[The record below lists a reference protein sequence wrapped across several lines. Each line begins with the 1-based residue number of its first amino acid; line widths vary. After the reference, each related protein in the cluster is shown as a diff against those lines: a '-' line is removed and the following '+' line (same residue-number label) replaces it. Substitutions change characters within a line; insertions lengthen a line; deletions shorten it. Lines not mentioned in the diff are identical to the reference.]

1 MLAQGGQAAEYAAVD
16 FYCLMC
22 YTYYV
27 SAFCRLLNFRRV
39 RQNERI
45 IIVRAYERLLKYVS
59 YETTSD
65 ESSETCPSSPKELV
79 LAEALVEELKQI
91 GVADAYVDKDGYVYG
106 SIPATKG
113 AENEKVIGLIAHM
126 DTAPAMSGANIKP
139 RIIKD
144 YDGADIVLNEELGV
158 VMDTVTFP
166 HLTNYVGK
174 DLIVTDGTTLLGADD
189 KAGVAEIMT
198 AAAEI
203 IAADAQAGE
212 GSAHGKICIAFTPDE
227 EIGRGADRFDVE
239 HYGADYAYTVDGGM
253 LGEIE
258 FENFNAASAKVHIK
272 GENIHPGEAKNKM
285 KNASLLAME
294 FNSMLPPAE
303 IPAHTEGY
311 EGFFHLCGMN
321 GDEENAYL
329 DYIVR
334 DHSMDKFLE
343 RKAMLER
350 ITVYLNQKYG
360 EGTVNLNM
368 KDSYYNMR
376 EKLESDMYIVDRAAE
391 AMRENDV
398 EPIIQPIRGGTDGAR
413 LSFMGLPCPNLST
426 GGHNFHGKYEYVCI
440 QSMDKMVD
448 IIKTIVRKNN

>member
-1 MLAQGGQAAEYAAVD
+1 M
-16 FYCLMC
+16 
-22 YTYYV
+22 
-27 SAFCRLLNFRRV
+27 
-39 RQNERI
+39 
-45 IIVRAYERLLKYVS
+45 RAYERLLKYVS

-65 ESSETCPSSPKELV
+65 ENSQTCPSSAKELV
-79 LAEALVEELKQI
+79 LADELVEELKAI
-91 GVADAYVDKDGYVYG
+91 GVADAHVDKDGYVYG

-113 AENEKVIGLIAHM
+113 AENEKTIGLIAHM
-126 DTAPAMSGANIKP
+126 DTAPAMSGAGIKP
-139 RIIKD
+139 RIIND
-144 YDGADIVLNEELGV
+144 YDGADIVLNEKLGV

-166 HLTNYVGK
+166 QLRNYVGQ

-189 KAGVAEIMT
+189 KAGIAEIMT
-198 AAAEI
+198 AAAQI
-203 IAADAQAGE
+203 IEDDKACE
-212 GSAHGKICIAFTPDE
+212 GNTDEHIAHGKICIAFTPDE
-227 EIGRGADRFDVE
+227 EIGRGADRFNVE
-239 HYGADYAYTVDGGM
+239 SFGADYAYTVDGGM

-311 EGFFHLCGMN
+311 EGFFHLCGMS

-334 DHSMDKFLE
+334 DHNMDKFLE
-343 RKAMLER
+343 RKAMLEH
-350 ITVYLNQKYG
+350 ITAYLNTKYG
-360 EGTVNLNM
+360 AGTVNLDM

-376 EKLESDMYIVDRAAE
+376 EKLEADLYIVDRAVE
-391 AMRENDV
+391 AMKENGV

-413 LSFMGLPCPNLST
+413 LSFMGLLCPNLST
-426 GGHNFHGKYEYVCI
+426 GGHNFHGKYEYICI
-440 QSMDKMVD
+440 QSMDKMVE
-448 IIKTIVRKNN
+448 IIKSIVCKVN

>member
-1 MLAQGGQAAEYAAVD
+1 M
-16 FYCLMC
+16 
-22 YTYYV
+22 
-27 SAFCRLLNFRRV
+27 
-39 RQNERI
+39 
-45 IIVRAYERLLKYVS
+45 RAYERLLKYVS

-65 ESSETCPSSPKELV
+65 ENSQTCPSSAKELV
-79 LAEALVEELKQI
+79 LADELVEELKAI
-91 GVADAYVDKDGYVYG
+91 GAADAHVDKDGYVYG

-113 AENEKVIGLIAHM
+113 AENEKTIGLIAHM
-126 DTAPAMSGANIKP
+126 DTAPAMSGADIKP
-139 RIIKD
+139 RIIND
-144 YDGADIVLNEELGV
+144 YDGADIVLNEKLGV

-166 HLTNYVGK
+166 QLRNYVGQ

-189 KAGVAEIMT
+189 KAGIAEIMT
-198 AAAEI
+198 AAAQI
-203 IAADAQAGE
+203 IEADKACE
-212 GSAHGKICIAFTPDE
+212 GNTDEHIAHGKICIAFTPDE
-227 EIGRGADRFDVE
+227 EIGRGADRFNVE
-239 HYGADYAYTVDGGM
+239 SFGADYAYTVDGGM

-311 EGFFHLCGMN
+311 EGFFHLCGMS

-334 DHSMDKFLE
+334 DHNMDKFLE
-343 RKAMLER
+343 RKAMLEH
-350 ITVYLNQKYG
+350 ITAYLNTKYG
-360 EGTVNLNM
+360 AGTVNLDM

-376 EKLESDMYIVDRAAE
+376 EKLEADMYIVDRAVE
-391 AMRENDV
+391 AMKENGV

-413 LSFMGLPCPNLST
+413 LSFMGLLCPNLST
-426 GGHNFHGKYEYVCI
+426 GGHNFHGKYEYICI
-440 QSMDKMVD
+440 QSMDKMVE
-448 IIKTIVRKNN
+448 IIKSIVCKVN

>member
-1 MLAQGGQAAEYAAVD
+1 M
-16 FYCLMC
+16 
-22 YTYYV
+22 
-27 SAFCRLLNFRRV
+27 
-39 RQNERI
+39 
-45 IIVRAYERLLKYVS
+45 RAYERLLKYVS

-65 ESSETCPSSPKELV
+65 ENSQTCPSSAKELV
-79 LAEALVEELKQI
+79 LADELVEELKAI
-91 GVADAYVDKDGYVYG
+91 GVADAHVDKDGYVYG

-113 AENEKVIGLIAHM
+113 AENEKTIGLIAHM
-126 DTAPAMSGANIKP
+126 DTAPAMSGADIKP
-139 RIIKD
+139 RIIND
-144 YDGADIVLNEELGV
+144 YDGADIVLNEKLGV

-166 HLTNYVGK
+166 QLRNYVGQ

-189 KAGVAEIMT
+189 KAGIAEIMT
-198 AAAEI
+198 AAAQI
-203 IAADAQAGE
+203 IEADKACE
-212 GSAHGKICIAFTPDE
+212 GNTDEHIAHGKICIAFTPDE
-227 EIGRGADRFDVE
+227 EIGRGADRFNVE
-239 HYGADYAYTVDGGM
+239 KFGADYAYTVDGGM

-311 EGFFHLCGMN
+311 EGFFHLCGMS

-334 DHSMDKFLE
+334 DHNMDKFLE
-343 RKAMLER
+343 RKAMLEH
-350 ITVYLNQKYG
+350 ITAYLNTKYG
-360 EGTVNLNM
+360 AGTVNLDM

-376 EKLESDMYIVDRAAE
+376 EKLEADMYIVDRAVE
-391 AMRENDV
+391 AMRENGV

-413 LSFMGLPCPNLST
+413 LSFMGLLCPNLST
-426 GGHNFHGKYEYVCI
+426 GGHNFHGKYEYICI
-440 QSMDKMVD
+440 QSMDKMVE
-448 IIKTIVRKNN
+448 IIKSIVCKVN

>member
-1 MLAQGGQAAEYAAVD
+1 M
-16 FYCLMC
+16 
-22 YTYYV
+22 
-27 SAFCRLLNFRRV
+27 
-39 RQNERI
+39 
-45 IIVRAYERLLKYVS
+45 RAYERLLKYVS

-65 ESSETCPSSPKELV
+65 ENSQTCPSSAKELV
-79 LAEALVEELKQI
+79 LADELVEELKAI
-91 GVADAYVDKDGYVYG
+91 GVADAHVDKDGYVYG

-113 AENEKVIGLIAHM
+113 AENEKTIGLIAHM
-126 DTAPAMSGANIKP
+126 DTAPAMSGADIKP
-139 RIIKD
+139 RIIND
-144 YDGADIVLNEELGV
+144 YDGADIVLNEKLGV

-166 HLTNYVGK
+166 QLRNYVGQ

-189 KAGVAEIMT
+189 KAGIAEIMT
-198 AAAEI
+198 AAAQI
-203 IAADAQAGE
+203 IEADKACE
-212 GSAHGKICIAFTPDE
+212 GNTDEHIAHGKICIAFTPDE
-227 EIGRGADRFDVE
+227 EIGRGADRFNVE
-239 HYGADYAYTVDGGM
+239 SFGADYAYTVDGGM

-311 EGFFHLCGMN
+311 EGFFHLCGMS

-334 DHSMDKFLE
+334 DHNMDKFLE
-343 RKAMLER
+343 RKAMLEH
-350 ITVYLNQKYG
+350 ITAYLNTKYG
-360 EGTVNLNM
+360 VGTVNLDM

-376 EKLESDMYIVDRAAE
+376 EKLEADMYIVDRAVE
-391 AMRENDV
+391 AMKENGV

-413 LSFMGLPCPNLST
+413 LSFMGLLCPNLST
-426 GGHNFHGKYEYVCI
+426 GGHNFHGKYEYICI
-440 QSMDKMVD
+440 QSMDKMVEID
-448 IIKTIVRKNN
+448 RKSVV

>member
-1 MLAQGGQAAEYAAVD
+1 M
-16 FYCLMC
+16 
-22 YTYYV
+22 
-27 SAFCRLLNFRRV
+27 
-39 RQNERI
+39 
-45 IIVRAYERLLKYVS
+45 RAYERLLKYVS

-65 ESSETCPSSPKELV
+65 ENSQTCPSSAKELV
-79 LAEALVEELKQI
+79 LADELVEELKAI
-91 GVADAYVDKDGYVYG
+91 GVADAHVDKDGYVYG

-113 AENEKVIGLIAHM
+113 AENEKTIGLIAHM
-126 DTAPAMSGANIKP
+126 DTAPAMSGAGIKP
-139 RIIKD
+139 RIIND
-144 YDGADIVLNEELGV
+144 YDGADIVLNEKLGV

-166 HLTNYVGK
+166 QLRNYVGQ

-189 KAGVAEIMT
+189 KAGIAEIMT
-198 AAAEI
+198 AAAQI
-203 IAADAQAGE
+203 IEADKDCE
-212 GSAHGKICIAFTPDE
+212 GNTDEHIAHGKICIAFTPDE
-227 EIGRGADRFDVE
+227 EIGRGADRFNVE
-239 HYGADYAYTVDGGM
+239 SFGADYAYTVDGGM

-311 EGFFHLCGMN
+311 EGFFHLCGMS

-334 DHSMDKFLE
+334 DHNMDKFLE
-343 RKAMLER
+343 RKAMLEH
-350 ITVYLNQKYG
+350 ITAYLNTKYG
-360 EGTVNLNM
+360 AGTVNLDM

-376 EKLESDMYIVDRAAE
+376 EKLEADLYIVDRAVE
-391 AMRENDV
+391 AMKENGV

-413 LSFMGLPCPNLST
+413 LSFMGLLCPNLST
-426 GGHNFHGKYEYVCI
+426 GGHNFHGKYEYICI
-440 QSMDKMVD
+440 QSMDKMVE
-448 IIKTIVRKNN
+448 IIKSIVCKVN

>member
-1 MLAQGGQAAEYAAVD
+1 M
-16 FYCLMC
+16 
-22 YTYYV
+22 
-27 SAFCRLLNFRRV
+27 
-39 RQNERI
+39 
-45 IIVRAYERLLKYVS
+45 RAYERLLKYVS

-65 ESSETCPSSPKELV
+65 ENSQTCPSSAKELV
-79 LAEALVEELKQI
+79 LADELVEELKAI
-91 GVADAYVDKDGYVYG
+91 GVADAHVDKDGYVYG

-113 AENEKVIGLIAHM
+113 AENEKTIGLIAHM
-126 DTAPAMSGANIKP
+126 DTAPAMSGADIKP
-139 RIIKD
+139 RIIND
-144 YDGADIVLNEELGV
+144 YDGADIVLNEKLGV

-166 HLTNYVGK
+166 QLRNYVGQ

-189 KAGVAEIMT
+189 KAGIAEIMT
-198 AAAEI
+198 AAAQI
-203 IAADAQAGE
+203 IEADKACE
-212 GSAHGKICIAFTPDE
+212 GNTDEHIAHGKICIAFTPDE
-227 EIGRGADRFDVE
+227 EIGRGADRFNVE
-239 HYGADYAYTVDGGM
+239 SFGADYAYTVDGGM

-311 EGFFHLCGMN
+311 EGFFHLCGMS

-334 DHSMDKFLE
+334 DHNMDKFLE
-343 RKAMLER
+343 RKAMLEH
-350 ITVYLNQKYG
+350 ITAYLNTKYG
-360 EGTVNLNM
+360 AGTVNLDM

-376 EKLESDMYIVDRAAE
+376 EKLEGDMYIVDRAVE
-391 AMRENDV
+391 AMRENGV

-413 LSFMGLPCPNLST
+413 LSFMGLLCPNLST
-426 GGHNFHGKYEYVCI
+426 GGHNFHGKYEYICI
-440 QSMDKMVD
+440 QSMDKMVE
-448 IIKTIVRKNN
+448 IIKSIVCKVN

>member
-1 MLAQGGQAAEYAAVD
+1 M
-16 FYCLMC
+16 
-22 YTYYV
+22 
-27 SAFCRLLNFRRV
+27 
-39 RQNERI
+39 
-45 IIVRAYERLLKYVS
+45 RAYERLLKYVS

-65 ESSETCPSSPKELV
+65 ENSQTCPSSAKELV
-79 LAEALVEELKQI
+79 LADELVEELKAI
-91 GVADAYVDKDGYVYG
+91 GVADAHVDKDGYVYG

-113 AENEKVIGLIAHM
+113 AENEKTIGLIAHM
-126 DTAPAMSGANIKP
+126 DTAPAMSGADIKP
-139 RIIKD
+139 RIIND
-144 YDGADIVLNEELGV
+144 YDGADIVLNEKLGV

-166 HLTNYVGK
+166 QLRNYVGQ

-189 KAGVAEIMT
+189 KAGIAEIMT
-198 AAAEI
+198 AAAQI
-203 IAADAQAGE
+203 IEADKDCE
-212 GSAHGKICIAFTPDE
+212 GNTDEHTAHGKICIAFTPDE
-227 EIGRGADRFDVE
+227 EIGRGADRFNVE
-239 HYGADYAYTVDGGM
+239 SFGADYAYTVDGGM

-311 EGFFHLCGMN
+311 EGFFHLCGMS

-334 DHSMDKFLE
+334 DHNMDKFLE
-343 RKAMLER
+343 RKAMLEH
-350 ITVYLNQKYG
+350 ITAYLNTKYG
-360 EGTVNLNM
+360 AGTVNLDM

-376 EKLESDMYIVDRAAE
+376 EKLEADMYIVDRAVE
-391 AMRENDV
+391 AMKENGV

-413 LSFMGLPCPNLST
+413 LSFMGLLCPNLST
-426 GGHNFHGKYEYVCI
+426 GGHNFHGKYEYICI
-440 QSMDKMVD
+440 QSMDKMVE
-448 IIKTIVRKNN
+448 IIKSIVCKVN

>member
-1 MLAQGGQAAEYAAVD
+1 M
-16 FYCLMC
+16 
-22 YTYYV
+22 
-27 SAFCRLLNFRRV
+27 
-39 RQNERI
+39 
-45 IIVRAYERLLKYVS
+45 RAYERLLKYVS

-65 ESSETCPSSPKELV
+65 ENSQTCPSSAKELV
-79 LAEALVEELKQI
+79 LADELVEELKAI
-91 GVADAYVDKDGYVYG
+91 GVADAHVDKDGYVYG

-113 AENEKVIGLIAHM
+113 AENEKTIGLIAHM
-126 DTAPAMSGANIKP
+126 DTAPAMSGADIKP
-139 RIIKD
+139 RIIND
-144 YDGADIVLNEELGV
+144 YDGADIVLNEKLGV

-166 HLTNYVGK
+166 QLRNYVGQ

-189 KAGVAEIMT
+189 KADIAEIMT
-198 AAAEI
+198 AAAQI
-203 IAADAQAGE
+203 IEADKACE
-212 GSAHGKICIAFTPDE
+212 GNTDEHIAHGKICIAFTPDE
-227 EIGRGADRFDVE
+227 EIGRGADRFNVE
-239 HYGADYAYTVDGGM
+239 SFGADYAYTVDGGM

-311 EGFFHLCGMN
+311 EGFFHLCGMS

-334 DHSMDKFLE
+334 DHNMDKFLE
-343 RKAMLER
+343 RKAMLEH
-350 ITVYLNQKYG
+350 ITAYLNTKYG
-360 EGTVNLNM
+360 AGTVNLDM

-376 EKLESDMYIVDRAAE
+376 EKLEADMYIVDRAVDAK
-391 AMRENDV
+391 RENGV

-413 LSFMGLPCPNLST
+413 LSFMGLLCPNLST
-426 GGHNFHGKYEYVCI
+426 GGHNFHGKYEYICI
-440 QSMDKMVD
+440 QSMDKMVE
-448 IIKTIVRKNN
+448 IIKSIVCKVN

>member
-1 MLAQGGQAAEYAAVD
+1 M
-16 FYCLMC
+16 
-22 YTYYV
+22 
-27 SAFCRLLNFRRV
+27 
-39 RQNERI
+39 
-45 IIVRAYERLLKYVS
+45 RAYERLLKYVS

-65 ESSETCPSSPKELV
+65 ENSQTCPSSAKELV
-79 LAEALVEELKQI
+79 LADELVEELKAI
-91 GVADAYVDKDGYVYG
+91 GVADAHVDKDGYVYG

-113 AENEKVIGLIAHM
+113 AENEKTIGLIAHM
-126 DTAPAMSGANIKP
+126 DTAPAMSGAGIKP
-139 RIIKD
+139 RIIND
-144 YDGADIVLNEELGV
+144 YDGADIVLNEKLGV

-166 HLTNYVGK
+166 QLRNYVGQ

-189 KAGVAEIMT
+189 KAGIAEIMT
-198 AAAEI
+198 AAAQI
-203 IAADAQAGE
+203 IEDDKACE
-212 GSAHGKICIAFTPDE
+212 GNTDEHIAHGKICIAFTPDE
-227 EIGRGADRFDVE
+227 EIGRGADRFNVE
-239 HYGADYAYTVDGGM
+239 SFGADYAYTVDGGM

-311 EGFFHLCGMN
+311 EGFFHLCGMS

-334 DHSMDKFLE
+334 DHNMDKFLE
-343 RKAMLER
+343 RKAMLEH
-350 ITVYLNQKYG
+350 ITAYLNTKYG
-360 EGTVNLNM
+360 AGTVNLDM

-376 EKLESDMYIVDRAAE
+376 EKLEADMYIVDRAVE
-391 AMRENDV
+391 AMKENGV

-413 LSFMGLPCPNLST
+413 LSFMGLLCPNLST
-426 GGHNFHGKYEYVCI
+426 GGHNFHGKYEYICI
-440 QSMDKMVD
+440 QSMDKMVE
-448 IIKTIVRKNN
+448 IIKSIVCKVN

>member
-1 MLAQGGQAAEYAAVD
+1 M
-16 FYCLMC
+16 
-22 YTYYV
+22 
-27 SAFCRLLNFRRV
+27 
-39 RQNERI
+39 
-45 IIVRAYERLLKYVS
+45 RAYERLLKYVS

-65 ESSETCPSSPKELV
+65 ENSQTCPSSAKELV
-79 LAEALVEELKQI
+79 LADELVEELKAI
-91 GVADAYVDKDGYVYG
+91 GVADAHVDKDGYVYG

-113 AENEKVIGLIAHM
+113 AENEKTIGLIAHM
-126 DTAPAMSGANIKP
+126 DTASAMSGAGIKP
-139 RIIKD
+139 RIIND
-144 YDGADIVLNEELGV
+144 YDGADIVLNEKLGV

-166 HLTNYVGK
+166 QLRNYVGQ

-189 KAGVAEIMT
+189 KAGIAEIMT
-198 AAAEI
+198 AAAQI
-203 IAADAQAGE
+203 IEADKACE
-212 GSAHGKICIAFTPDE
+212 GNTAEHTAHGKICIAFTPDE
-227 EIGRGADRFDVE
+227 EIGRGADRFNVE
-239 HYGADYAYTVDGGM
+239 NFGADYAYTVDGGM

-311 EGFFHLCGMN
+311 EGFFHLCGMS

-334 DHSMDKFLE
+334 DHNMDKFLE
-343 RKAMLER
+343 RKAMLEH
-350 ITVYLNQKYG
+350 ITAYLNTKYG
-360 EGTVNLNM
+360 AGTVNLDM

-376 EKLESDMYIVDRAAE
+376 EKLEADMYIVDRAVE
-391 AMRENDV
+391 AMRENGV

-413 LSFMGLPCPNLST
+413 LSFMGLLCPNLST
-426 GGHNFHGKYEYVCI
+426 GGHNFHGKYEYICI
-440 QSMDKMVD
+440 QSMDKMVE
-448 IIKTIVRKNN
+448 IIKSIVCKVN

>member
-1 MLAQGGQAAEYAAVD
+1 M
-16 FYCLMC
+16 
-22 YTYYV
+22 
-27 SAFCRLLNFRRV
+27 
-39 RQNERI
+39 
-45 IIVRAYERLLKYVS
+45 RAYERLLKYVS

-65 ESSETCPSSPKELV
+65 ENSQTCPSSAKELV
-79 LAEALVEELKQI
+79 LADELVEELKAI
-91 GVADAYVDKDGYVYG
+91 GVADAHVDKDGYVYG

-113 AENEKVIGLIAHM
+113 AENEKTIGLIAHM
-126 DTAPAMSGANIKP
+126 DTAPAMSGADIKP
-139 RIIKD
+139 RIIND
-144 YDGADIVLNEELGV
+144 YDGADIVLNEKLGV

-166 HLTNYVGK
+166 QLRNYVGQ

-189 KAGVAEIMT
+189 KAGIAEIMT
-198 AAAEI
+198 AAAQI
-203 IAADAQAGE
+203 IEADKACE
-212 GSAHGKICIAFTPDE
+212 GNTDEHIAHGKICIAFTPDE
-227 EIGRGADRFDVE
+227 EIGRGADRFNVE
-239 HYGADYAYTVDGGM
+239 SFGADYAYTVDGGM

-311 EGFFHLCGMN
+311 EGFFHLCGMS

-334 DHSMDKFLE
+334 DHNMDKFLE
-343 RKAMLER
+343 RKAMLEH
-350 ITVYLNQKYG
+350 ITAYLNTKYG
-360 EGTVNLNM
+360 AGTVNLDM

-376 EKLESDMYIVDRAAE
+376 EKLEADMYIVDRAVE
-391 AMRENDV
+391 AMRENGV

-413 LSFMGLPCPNLST
+413 LSFMGLLCPNLST
-426 GGHNFHGKYEYVCI
+426 GGHNFHGKYEYICI
-440 QSMDKMVD
+440 QSMDKMVE
-448 IIKTIVRKNN
+448 IIKSIVCKVN

>member
-1 MLAQGGQAAEYAAVD
+1 M
-16 FYCLMC
+16 
-22 YTYYV
+22 
-27 SAFCRLLNFRRV
+27 
-39 RQNERI
+39 
-45 IIVRAYERLLKYVS
+45 RAYERLLKYVS

-65 ESSETCPSSPKELV
+65 ENSQTCPSSAKELV
-79 LAEALVEELKQI
+79 LADELVEELKAI
-91 GVADAYVDKDGYVYG
+91 GVADAHVDKDGYVYG

-113 AENEKVIGLIAHM
+113 AENEKTIGLIAHM

-139 RIIKD
+139 RIIND
-144 YDGADIVLNEELGV
+144 YDGADIVLNEKLGV

-166 HLTNYVGK
+166 QLRKYVGQ

-189 KAGVAEIMT
+189 KAGIAEIMT
-198 AAAEI
+198 AAAQI
-203 IAADAQAGE
+203 IEADKACE
-212 GSAHGKICIAFTPDE
+212 GNTDEHIAHGKICIAFTPDE
-227 EIGRGADRFDVE
+227 EIGRGADRFNVE
-239 HYGADYAYTVDGGM
+239 SFGADYAYTVDGGM

-311 EGFFHLCGMN
+311 EGFFHLCGMS

-334 DHSMDKFLE
+334 DHNMDKFLE
-343 RKAMLER
+343 RKAMLEH
-350 ITVYLNQKYG
+350 ITAYLNTKYG
-360 EGTVNLNM
+360 AGTVNLDM

-376 EKLESDMYIVDRAAE
+376 EKLEADMYIVDRAVE
-391 AMRENDV
+391 AMKENGV

-413 LSFMGLPCPNLST
+413 LSFMGLLCPNLST
-426 GGHNFHGKYEYVCI
+426 GGHNFHGKYEYICI
-440 QSMDKMVD
+440 QSMDKMVE
-448 IIKTIVRKNN
+448 IIKSIVCKVN

>member
-1 MLAQGGQAAEYAAVD
+1 M
-16 FYCLMC
+16 
-22 YTYYV
+22 
-27 SAFCRLLNFRRV
+27 
-39 RQNERI
+39 
-45 IIVRAYERLLKYVS
+45 RAYERLLKYVS

-65 ESSETCPSSPKELV
+65 ENSQTCPSSAKELV
-79 LAEALVEELKQI
+79 LADELVEELKAI
-91 GVADAYVDKDGYVYG
+91 GVADAHVDKDGYVYG

-113 AENEKVIGLIAHM
+113 AENEKTIGLIAHM
-126 DTAPAMSGANIKP
+126 DTAPAMSGAGIKP
-139 RIIKD
+139 RIIND
-144 YDGADIVLNEELGV
+144 YDGADIVLNEKLGV

-166 HLTNYVGK
+166 QLRNYVGQ

-189 KAGVAEIMT
+189 KAGIAEIMT
-198 AAAEI
+198 AAAQI
-203 IAADAQAGE
+203 IEDDKACE
-212 GSAHGKICIAFTPDE
+212 GNTDEHIAHGKICIAFTPDE
-227 EIGRGADRFDVE
+227 EIGRGADRFNVE
-239 HYGADYAYTVDGGM
+239 SFGADYAYTVDGGM

-311 EGFFHLCGMN
+311 EGFFHLCGMS

-334 DHSMDKFLE
+334 DHNMDKFLE
-343 RKAMLER
+343 RKAMLEH
-350 ITVYLNQKYG
+350 ITAYLNTKYG
-360 EGTVNLNM
+360 AGTVNLDM

-376 EKLESDMYIVDRAAE
+376 EKLEADLYIVDRAVE
-391 AMRENDV
+391 AMKENGV

-413 LSFMGLPCPNLST
+413 LSFMGLLCPNLST
-426 GGHNFHGKYEYVCI
+426 GGHNFHGKYEYICI
-440 QSMDKMVD
+440 QSMDKMVE
-448 IIKTIVRKNN
+448 IIKSIVWQCI

>member
-1 MLAQGGQAAEYAAVD
+1 M
-16 FYCLMC
+16 
-22 YTYYV
+22 
-27 SAFCRLLNFRRV
+27 
-39 RQNERI
+39 
-45 IIVRAYERLLKYVS
+45 RAYEHLLKYVS

-65 ESSETCPSSPKELV
+65 ENSQTCPSSAKELV
-79 LAEALVEELKQI
+79 LADELVEELKAI
-91 GVADAYVDKDGYVYG
+91 GVADAHVDKDGYVYG

-113 AENEKVIGLIAHM
+113 AENEKTIGLIAHM
-126 DTAPAMSGANIKP
+126 DTAPAMSGADIKP
-139 RIIKD
+139 RIIND
-144 YDGADIVLNEELGV
+144 YDGADIVLNEKLGV

-166 HLTNYVGK
+166 QLKNYVGQ

-189 KAGVAEIMT
+189 KAGIAEIMT
-198 AAAEI
+198 AAAQI
-203 IAADAQAGE
+203 IEADKACE
-212 GSAHGKICIAFTPDE
+212 GNTDEHIAHGKICIAFTPDE
-227 EIGRGADRFDVE
+227 EIGRGADRFNVE
-239 HYGADYAYTVDGGM
+239 SFGADYAYTVDGGM

-311 EGFFHLCGMN
+311 EGFFHLCGMS

-334 DHSMDKFLE
+334 DHNMDKFLE
-343 RKAMLER
+343 RKAMLEH
-350 ITVYLNQKYG
+350 ITAYLNTKYG
-360 EGTVNLNM
+360 AGTVNLDM

-376 EKLESDMYIVDRAAE
+376 EKLEADMYIVDRAVE
-391 AMRENDV
+391 AMRENGV

-413 LSFMGLPCPNLST
+413 LSFMGLLCPNLST
-426 GGHNFHGKYEYVCI
+426 GGHNFHGKYEYICI
-440 QSMDKMVD
+440 QSMDKMVE
-448 IIKTIVRKNN
+448 IIKSIVCKVN

>member
-1 MLAQGGQAAEYAAVD
+1 M
-16 FYCLMC
+16 
-22 YTYYV
+22 
-27 SAFCRLLNFRRV
+27 
-39 RQNERI
+39 
-45 IIVRAYERLLKYVS
+45 RAYERLLKYVS

-65 ESSETCPSSPKELV
+65 ENSQTCPSSAKELV
-79 LAEALVEELKQI
+79 LADELVEELKAI
-91 GVADAYVDKDGYVYG
+91 GVADAHVDKDGYVYG

-113 AENEKVIGLIAHM
+113 AENEKTIGLIAHM
-126 DTAPAMSGANIKP
+126 DTAPAMSGADIKP
-139 RIIKD
+139 RIIND
-144 YDGADIVLNEELGV
+144 YDGADIVLNEKLGV

-166 HLTNYVGK
+166 QLRNYVGQ

-189 KAGVAEIMT
+189 KAGIAEIMT
-198 AAAEI
+198 AAAQI
-203 IAADAQAGE
+203 IEADKACE
-212 GSAHGKICIAFTPDE
+212 GNTDEHTAHGKICIAFTPDE
-227 EIGRGADRFDVE
+227 EIGRGADRFNVE
-239 HYGADYAYTVDGGM
+239 KFGADYAYTVDGGM

-311 EGFFHLCGMN
+311 EGFFHLCGMS

-334 DHSMDKFLE
+334 DHNMDKFLE
-343 RKAMLER
+343 RKAMLEH
-350 ITVYLNQKYG
+350 ITAYLNTKYG
-360 EGTVNLNM
+360 AGTVNLDM

-376 EKLESDMYIVDRAAE
+376 EKLEADMYIVDRAVE
-391 AMRENDV
+391 AMRENGV

-413 LSFMGLPCPNLST
+413 LSFMGLLCPNLST
-426 GGHNFHGKYEYVCI
+426 GGHNFHGKYEYICI
-440 QSMDKMVD
+440 QSMDKMVE
-448 IIKTIVRKNN
+448 IIKSIVCKVN

>member
-1 MLAQGGQAAEYAAVD
+1 M
-16 FYCLMC
+16 
-22 YTYYV
+22 
-27 SAFCRLLNFRRV
+27 
-39 RQNERI
+39 
-45 IIVRAYERLLKYVS
+45 RAYERLLKYVS

-65 ESSETCPSSPKELV
+65 ENSQTCPSSAKELV
-79 LAEALVEELKQI
+79 LADELVEELKAI
-91 GVADAYVDKDGYVYG
+91 GVADAHVDKDGYVYG

-113 AENEKVIGLIAHM
+113 AENEKTIGLIAHM
-126 DTAPAMSGANIKP
+126 DTAPAMSGADIKP
-139 RIIKD
+139 RIIND
-144 YDGADIVLNEELGV
+144 YDGADIVLNEKLGV

-166 HLTNYVGK
+166 QLRNYVGQ

-189 KAGVAEIMT
+189 KAGIAEIMT
-198 AAAEI
+198 AAAQI
-203 IAADAQAGE
+203 IEADKACE
-212 GSAHGKICIAFTPDE
+212 GNTDEHIAHGKICIAFTPDE
-227 EIGRGADRFDVE
+227 EIGRGADRFNVE
-239 HYGADYAYTVDGGM
+239 SFGADYAYTVDGGM

-311 EGFFHLCGMN
+311 EGFFHLCGMS

-334 DHSMDKFLE
+334 DHNMDKFLE
-343 RKAMLER
+343 RKAMLEH
-350 ITVYLNQKYG
+350 ITAYLNTKYG
-360 EGTVNLNM
+360 AGTVNLDM

-376 EKLESDMYIVDRAAE
+376 EKLEADMYIVDRAVE
-391 AMRENDV
+391 AMKENGV

-413 LSFMGLPCPNLST
+413 LSFMGLLCPNLST
-426 GGHNFHGKYEYVCI
+426 GGHNFHGKYEYICI
-440 QSMDKMVD
+440 QSMDKMVE
-448 IIKTIVRKNN
+448 IIKSIVCKVN

>member
-1 MLAQGGQAAEYAAVD
+1 M
-16 FYCLMC
+16 
-22 YTYYV
+22 
-27 SAFCRLLNFRRV
+27 
-39 RQNERI
+39 
-45 IIVRAYERLLKYVS
+45 RAYERLLKYVS

-65 ESSETCPSSPKELV
+65 ENSQTCPSSAKELV
-79 LAEALVEELKQI
+79 LADELVEELKAI
-91 GVADAYVDKDGYVYG
+91 GVADAHVDKDGYVYG

-113 AENEKVIGLIAHM
+113 AENEKTIGLIAHM
-126 DTAPAMSGANIKP
+126 DTAPAMSGADIKP
-139 RIIKD
+139 RIIND
-144 YDGADIVLNEELGV
+144 YDGADIVLNEKLGV

-166 HLTNYVGK
+166 QLRNYVGQ

-189 KAGVAEIMT
+189 KAGIAEIMT
-198 AAAEI
+198 AAAQI
-203 IAADAQAGE
+203 IEADKACE
-212 GSAHGKICIAFTPDE
+212 GNTDEHIAHGKICIAFTPDE
-227 EIGRGADRFDVE
+227 EIGRGADRFNVE
-239 HYGADYAYTVDGGM
+239 SFGANYAYTVDGGM

-311 EGFFHLCGMN
+311 EGFFHLCGMS

-334 DHSMDKFLE
+334 DHNMDKFLE
-343 RKAMLER
+343 RKAMLEH
-350 ITVYLNQKYG
+350 ITAYLNTKYG
-360 EGTVNLNM
+360 AGTVNLDM

-376 EKLESDMYIVDRAAE
+376 EKLEADMYIVDRAVE
-391 AMRENDV
+391 AMKENGV

-413 LSFMGLPCPNLST
+413 LSFMGLLCPNLST
-426 GGHNFHGKYEYVCI
+426 GGHNFHGKYEYICI
-440 QSMDKMVD
+440 QSMDKMVE
-448 IIKTIVRKNN
+448 IIKSIVCKVN

>member
-1 MLAQGGQAAEYAAVD
+1 M
-16 FYCLMC
+16 
-22 YTYYV
+22 
-27 SAFCRLLNFRRV
+27 
-39 RQNERI
+39 
-45 IIVRAYERLLKYVS
+45 RAYERLLKYVS

-65 ESSETCPSSPKELV
+65 ENSQTCPSSAKELI
-79 LAEALVEELKQI
+79 LADELVEELKAI
-91 GVADAYVDKDGYVYG
+91 GVADAHVDKDGYVYG

-113 AENEKVIGLIAHM
+113 AENEKTIGLIAHM
-126 DTAPAMSGANIKP
+126 DTAPAMSGADIKP
-139 RIIKD
+139 RIIND
-144 YDGADIVLNEELGV
+144 YDGADIVLNEKLGV

-166 HLTNYVGK
+166 QLRNYVGQ

-189 KAGVAEIMT
+189 KAGIAEIMT
-198 AAAEI
+198 AAAQI
-203 IAADAQAGE
+203 IEADKACE
-212 GSAHGKICIAFTPDE
+212 GNTDEHIAHGKICIAFTPDE
-227 EIGRGADRFDVE
+227 EIGRGADRFNVE
-239 HYGADYAYTVDGGM
+239 SFGADYAYTVDGGM

-311 EGFFHLCGMN
+311 EGFFHLCGMS

-334 DHSMDKFLE
+334 DHNMDKFLE
-343 RKAMLER
+343 RKAMLEH
-350 ITVYLNQKYG
+350 ITAYLNTKYG
-360 EGTVNLNM
+360 AGTVNLDM

-376 EKLESDMYIVDRAAE
+376 EKLEADMYIVDRAVE
-391 AMRENDV
+391 AMKENGV

-413 LSFMGLPCPNLST
+413 LSFMGLLCPNLST
-426 GGHNFHGKYEYVCI
+426 GGHNFHGKYEYICI
-440 QSMDKMVD
+440 QSMDKMVE
-448 IIKTIVRKNN
+448 IIKSIVCKVN

>member
-1 MLAQGGQAAEYAAVD
+1 M
-16 FYCLMC
+16 
-22 YTYYV
+22 
-27 SAFCRLLNFRRV
+27 
-39 RQNERI
+39 
-45 IIVRAYERLLKYVS
+45 RAYERLLKYVS

-65 ESSETCPSSPKELV
+65 ENSQTCPSSAKELV
-79 LAEALVEELKQI
+79 LADELVEELKTI
-91 GVADAYVDKDGYVYG
+91 GVADAHVDKDGYVYG

-113 AENEKVIGLIAHM
+113 AENEKTIGLIAHM
-126 DTAPAMSGANIKP
+126 DTAPAMSGADIKP
-139 RIIKD
+139 RIIND
-144 YDGADIVLNEELGV
+144 YDGADIVLNEKLGV

-166 HLTNYVGK
+166 QLRNYVGQ

-189 KAGVAEIMT
+189 KAGIAEIMT
-198 AAAEI
+198 AAAQI
-203 IAADAQAGE
+203 IEADKACE
-212 GSAHGKICIAFTPDE
+212 GNTDEHIAHGKICIAFTPDE
-227 EIGRGADRFDVE
+227 EIGRGADRFNVE
-239 HYGADYAYTVDGGM
+239 SFGADYAYTVDGGM

-311 EGFFHLCGMN
+311 EGFFHLCSMS

-334 DHSMDKFLE
+334 DHNMDKFLE
-343 RKAMLER
+343 RKAMLEH
-350 ITVYLNQKYG
+350 ITAYLNTKYG
-360 EGTVNLNM
+360 AGTVNLDM

-376 EKLESDMYIVDRAAE
+376 EKLEADMYIVDRAVE
-391 AMRENDV
+391 AMKENGV

-413 LSFMGLPCPNLST
+413 LSFMGLLCPNLST
-426 GGHNFHGKYEYVCI
+426 GGHNFHGKYEYICI
-440 QSMDKMVD
+440 QSMDKMVE
-448 IIKTIVRKNN
+448 IIKSIVCKVN

>member
-1 MLAQGGQAAEYAAVD
+1 M
-16 FYCLMC
+16 
-22 YTYYV
+22 
-27 SAFCRLLNFRRV
+27 
-39 RQNERI
+39 
-45 IIVRAYERLLKYVS
+45 VRAYERLLKYVS

-65 ESSETCPSSPKELV
+65 ENSQTCPSSAKELV
-79 LAEALVEELKQI
+79 LADELVEELKAI
-91 GVADAYVDKDGYVYG
+91 GVADAHVDKDGYVYG

-113 AENEKVIGLIAHM
+113 AENEKTIGLIAHM
-126 DTAPAMSGANIKP
+126 DTAPAMSGADIKP
-139 RIIKD
+139 RIIND
-144 YDGADIVLNEELGV
+144 YDGADIVLNEKLGV

-166 HLTNYVGK
+166 QLRNYVGQ

-189 KAGVAEIMT
+189 KAGIAEIMT
-198 AAAEI
+198 AAAQI
-203 IAADAQAGE
+203 IEADKACE
-212 GSAHGKICIAFTPDE
+212 GNTDEHIAHGKICIAFTPDE
-227 EIGRGADRFDVE
+227 EIGRGADRFNVE
-239 HYGADYAYTVDGGM
+239 SFGADYAYTVDGGM

-311 EGFFHLCGMN
+311 EGFFHLCGMS

-334 DHSMDKFLE
+334 DHNMDKFLE
-343 RKAMLER
+343 RKAMLEH
-350 ITVYLNQKYG
+350 ITAYLNTKYG
-360 EGTVNLNM
+360 AGTVNLDM

-376 EKLESDMYIVDRAAE
+376 EKLEADMYIVDRAVE
-391 AMRENDV
+391 AMRENGV

-413 LSFMGLPCPNLST
+413 LSFMGLLCPNLST
-426 GGHNFHGKYEYVCI
+426 GGHNFHGKYEYICI
-440 QSMDKMVD
+440 QSMDKMVE
-448 IIKTIVRKNN
+448 IIKSIVCKVN

>member
-1 MLAQGGQAAEYAAVD
+1 M
-16 FYCLMC
+16 
-22 YTYYV
+22 
-27 SAFCRLLNFRRV
+27 
-39 RQNERI
+39 
-45 IIVRAYERLLKYVS
+45 RAYERLLKYVS

-65 ESSETCPSSPKELV
+65 ENSQTCPSSAKELV
-79 LAEALVEELKQI
+79 LADELVEELKAI
-91 GVADAYVDKDGYVYG
+91 GVADAHVDKDGYVYG

-113 AENEKVIGLIAHM
+113 AENEKTIGLIAHM
-126 DTAPAMSGANIKP
+126 DTAPAMSGAGIKP
-139 RIIKD
+139 RIIND
-144 YDGADIVLNEELGV
+144 YDGTDIVLNEKLGV

-166 HLTNYVGK
+166 QLRNYVGQ

-189 KAGVAEIMT
+189 KAGIAEIMT
-198 AAAEI
+198 AAAQI
-203 IAADAQAGE
+203 IEDDKACE
-212 GSAHGKICIAFTPDE
+212 GNTDEHIAHGKICIAFTPDE
-227 EIGRGADRFDVE
+227 EIGRGADRFNVE
-239 HYGADYAYTVDGGM
+239 SFGADYAYTVDGGM

-311 EGFFHLCGMN
+311 EGFFHLCGMS

-334 DHSMDKFLE
+334 DHNMDKFLE
-343 RKAMLER
+343 RKAMLEH
-350 ITVYLNQKYG
+350 ITAYLNTKYG
-360 EGTVNLNM
+360 AGTVNLDM

-376 EKLESDMYIVDRAAE
+376 EKLEADMYIVDRAVE
-391 AMRENDV
+391 AMKENGV

-413 LSFMGLPCPNLST
+413 LSFMGLLCPNLST
-426 GGHNFHGKYEYVCI
+426 GGHNFHGKYEYICI
-440 QSMDKMVD
+440 QSMDKMVE
-448 IIKTIVRKNN
+448 IIKSIVCKVN

>member
-1 MLAQGGQAAEYAAVD
+1 
-16 FYCLMC
+16 
-22 YTYYV
+22 
-27 SAFCRLLNFRRV
+27 
-39 RQNERI
+39 
-45 IIVRAYERLLKYVS
+45 VRAYERLLKYVS

-65 ESSETCPSSPKELV
+65 ENSQTCPSSAKELV
-79 LAEALVEELKQI
+79 LADELVEELKAI
-91 GVADAYVDKDGYVYG
+91 GVADAHVDKDGYVYG

-113 AENEKVIGLIAHM
+113 AENEKTIGLIAHM
-126 DTAPAMSGANIKP
+126 DTAPAMSGADIKP
-139 RIIKD
+139 RIIND
-144 YDGADIVLNEELGV
+144 YDGADIVLNEKLGV

-166 HLTNYVGK
+166 QLRNYVGQ

-189 KAGVAEIMT
+189 KAGIAEIMT
-198 AAAEI
+198 AAAQI
-203 IAADAQAGE
+203 IEADKACE
-212 GSAHGKICIAFTPDE
+212 GNTDEHIAHGKICIAFTPDE
-227 EIGRGADRFDVE
+227 EIGRGADRFNVE
-239 HYGADYAYTVDGGM
+239 SFGADYAYTVDGGM

-311 EGFFHLCGMN
+311 EGFFHLCSMS

-334 DHSMDKFLE
+334 DHNMDKFLE
-343 RKAMLER
+343 RKAMLEH
-350 ITVYLNQKYG
+350 ITAYLNTKYG
-360 EGTVNLNM
+360 AGTVNLDM

-376 EKLESDMYIVDRAAE
+376 EKLEADMYIVDRAVE
-391 AMRENDV
+391 AMKENGV

-413 LSFMGLPCPNLST
+413 LSFMGLLCPNLST
-426 GGHNFHGKYEYVCI
+426 GGHNFHGKYEYICI
-440 QSMDKMVD
+440 QSMDKMVE
-448 IIKTIVRKNN
+448 IIKSIVCKVN

>member
-1 MLAQGGQAAEYAAVD
+1 M
-16 FYCLMC
+16 
-22 YTYYV
+22 
-27 SAFCRLLNFRRV
+27 
-39 RQNERI
+39 
-45 IIVRAYERLLKYVS
+45 RAYERLLKYVS

-65 ESSETCPSSPKELV
+65 ENSQTCPSSAKELV
-79 LAEALVEELKQI
+79 LADELVEELKAI
-91 GVADAYVDKDGYVYG
+91 GVADAHVDKDGYVYG

-113 AENEKVIGLIAHM
+113 AENEKTIGLIAHM
-126 DTAPAMSGANIKP
+126 DTAPAMSGADIKP
-139 RIIKD
+139 RIIND
-144 YDGADIVLNEELGV
+144 YDGADIVLNEKLGV

-166 HLTNYVGK
+166 QLRNYVGQ

-189 KAGVAEIMT
+189 KAGIAEIMT
-198 AAAEI
+198 AAAQI
-203 IAADAQAGE
+203 IEADKACE
-212 GSAHGKICIAFTPDE
+212 GNTDEHIAHGKICIAFTPDE
-227 EIGRGADRFDVE
+227 EIGRGADRFNVE
-239 HYGADYAYTVDGGM
+239 SFGADYAYTVDGGM

-311 EGFFHLCGMN
+311 EGFFHLCGMS

-334 DHSMDKFLE
+334 DHNMDKFLE
-343 RKAMLER
+343 RKAMLEH
-350 ITVYLNQKYG
+350 ITAYLNTKYG
-360 EGTVNLNM
+360 AGTVNLDM

-376 EKLESDMYIVDRAAE
+376 EKLEGDMYIVDRAVE
-391 AMRENDV
+391 AMRENGV

-413 LSFMGLPCPNLST
+413 LSFMGLLCPNLST
-426 GGHNFHGKYEYVCI
+426 GGHNFHGKYEYICI
-440 QSMDKMVD
+440 QSMDMMVE
-448 IIKTIVRKNN
+448 IIKSIVCKVN

>member
-1 MLAQGGQAAEYAAVD
+1 M
-16 FYCLMC
+16 
-22 YTYYV
+22 
-27 SAFCRLLNFRRV
+27 
-39 RQNERI
+39 
-45 IIVRAYERLLKYVS
+45 RAYERLLKYVS

-65 ESSETCPSSPKELV
+65 ENSQTCPSSAKELV
-79 LAEALVEELKQI
+79 LADELVEELKAI
-91 GVADAYVDKDGYVYG
+91 GVADAHVDKDGYVYG

-113 AENEKVIGLIAHM
+113 AENEKTIGLIAHM
-126 DTAPAMSGANIKP
+126 DTAPAMSGAGIKP
-139 RIIKD
+139 RIIND
-144 YDGADIVLNEELGV
+144 YDGADIVLNEKLGV

-166 HLTNYVGK
+166 QLRNYVGQ

-189 KAGVAEIMT
+189 KAVIAEIMT
-198 AAAEI
+198 AAAQI
-203 IAADAQAGE
+203 IEDDKACE
-212 GSAHGKICIAFTPDE
+212 GNTDEHIAHGKICIAFTPDE
-227 EIGRGADRFDVE
+227 EIGRGADRFNVE
-239 HYGADYAYTVDGGM
+239 SFGADYAYTVDGGM

-311 EGFFHLCGMN
+311 EGFFHLCGMS

-334 DHSMDKFLE
+334 DHNMDKFLE
-343 RKAMLER
+343 RKAMLEH
-350 ITVYLNQKYG
+350 ITAYLNTKYG
-360 EGTVNLNM
+360 AGTVNLDM

-376 EKLESDMYIVDRAAE
+376 EKLEADLYIVDRAVE
-391 AMRENDV
+391 AMKENGV

-413 LSFMGLPCPNLST
+413 LSFMGLLCPNLST
-426 GGHNFHGKYEYVCI
+426 GGHNFHGKYEYICI
-440 QSMDKMVD
+440 QSMDKMVE
-448 IIKTIVRKNN
+448 IIKSIVCKVN

>member
-1 MLAQGGQAAEYAAVD
+1 M
-16 FYCLMC
+16 
-22 YTYYV
+22 
-27 SAFCRLLNFRRV
+27 
-39 RQNERI
+39 
-45 IIVRAYERLLKYVS
+45 RAYERLLKYVS

-65 ESSETCPSSPKELV
+65 ENSQTCPSSAKELV
-79 LAEALVEELKQI
+79 LADELVEELKAI
-91 GVADAYVDKDGYVYG
+91 GVADAHVDKDGYVYG

-113 AENEKVIGLIAHM
+113 AENEKTIGLIAHM
-126 DTAPAMSGANIKP
+126 DTAPAMSGADIKP
-139 RIIKD
+139 RIIND
-144 YDGADIVLNEELGV
+144 YDGADIVLNEKLGV

-166 HLTNYVGK
+166 QLRNYVGQ

-189 KAGVAEIMT
+189 KAGIAEIMT
-198 AAAEI
+198 AAAQI
-203 IAADAQAGE
+203 IEADKDCE
-212 GSAHGKICIAFTPDE
+212 GNTDEHIAHGKICIAFTPDE
-227 EIGRGADRFDVE
+227 EIGRGADRFNVE
-239 HYGADYAYTVDGGM
+239 SFGADYAYTVDGGM

-311 EGFFHLCGMN
+311 EGFFHLCGMS

-334 DHSMDKFLE
+334 DHNMDKFLE
-343 RKAMLER
+343 RKAMLEH
-350 ITVYLNQKYG
+350 ITAYLNTKYG
-360 EGTVNLNM
+360 AGTVNLDM

-376 EKLESDMYIVDRAAE
+376 EKLEADMYIVDRAVE
-391 AMRENDV
+391 AMKENGV

-413 LSFMGLPCPNLST
+413 LSFMGLLCPNLST
-426 GGHNFHGKYEYVCI
+426 GGHNFHGKYEYICI
-440 QSMDKMVD
+440 QSMDKMVE
-448 IIKTIVRKNN
+448 IIKSIVCKVN

>member
-1 MLAQGGQAAEYAAVD
+1 M
-16 FYCLMC
+16 
-22 YTYYV
+22 
-27 SAFCRLLNFRRV
+27 
-39 RQNERI
+39 
-45 IIVRAYERLLKYVS
+45 RAYERLLKYVS

-65 ESSETCPSSPKELV
+65 ENSQTCPSSAKELV
-79 LAEALVEELKQI
+79 LADELVEELKAI
-91 GVADAYVDKDGYVYG
+91 GVADAHVDKDGYVYG

-113 AENEKVIGLIAHM
+113 AENEKTIGLIAHM
-126 DTAPAMSGANIKP
+126 DTAPAMSGADIKP
-139 RIIKD
+139 RIIND
-144 YDGADIVLNEELGV
+144 YDGADIVLNEKLGV

-166 HLTNYVGK
+166 QLRNYVGQ

-189 KAGVAEIMT
+189 KAGIAEIMT
-198 AAAEI
+198 AAAQI
-203 IAADAQAGE
+203 IEADKACE
-212 GSAHGKICIAFTPDE
+212 GNTDEHIAHGKICIAFTPDE
-227 EIGRGADRFDVE
+227 EIGRGADRFNVE
-239 HYGADYAYTVDGGM
+239 SFGADYAYTVDGGM

-311 EGFFHLCGMN
+311 EGFFHLCGMS

-334 DHSMDKFLE
+334 DHNMDKFLE
-343 RKAMLER
+343 RKAMLEH
-350 ITVYLNQKYG
+350 ITAYLNTKYG
-360 EGTVNLNM
+360 AGTVNLDM

-376 EKLESDMYIVDRAAE
+376 EKLEADMYIVDRAVE
-391 AMRENDV
+391 AMRENGV

-413 LSFMGLPCPNLST
+413 LSFMGLLCPNLST
-426 GGHNFHGKYEYVCI
+426 GGHNFHGKYEYICI
-440 QSMDKMVD
+440 QSMDKMVE
-448 IIKTIVRKNN
+448 IIKSSVCKVN